1 MAPNTGS
8 AGHKYRR
15 IAADLQAAID
25 RGEYGPGDRL
35 PGENVLAERYN
46 VAVMTARQALHLLR
60 SQGIAESRRGAGF
73 YVQSWRPI
81 RRRGITRLAR
91 DQWGSGKSIWEA
103 DENRAL
109 DVDQLRIERTTA
121 PPRIAEVLEIEP
133 GEALTRSR
141 RYLLDGR
148 PVLLAVSWFDNG
160 LVDGTPIA
168 VPDTGPGGV
177 YARLADL
184 GRAPVRFNESI
195 RAQLPTEEEA
205 ERLKMPPERA
215 VLRIVRTAFDADG
228 KAVEINAMVAD
239 SAAYIL
245 DYEFDA

>member
-1 MAPNTGS
+1 MTRTTGA

-15 IAADLQAAID
+15 IATDLQAAID
-25 RGEYGPGDRL
+25 RGEYAPGDRL
-35 PGENVLAERYN
+35 PGENVLAERYG

-81 RRRGITRLAR
+81 RRRGIARLAR
-91 DQWGSGKSIWEA
+91 DQWGRGKSVWEA
-103 DENRAL
+103 DETRSL
-109 DVDQLRIERTTA
+109 DVDQIRIERTAA
-121 PPRIAEVLEIEP
+121 PPRFAAVLEIEP
-133 GEALTRSR
+133 DDALARSR
-141 RYLLDGR
+141 RYVLDSR
-148 PVLLAVSWFDNG
+148 PVMLAASWFDNN
-160 LVDGTPIA
+160 LVAGTPIA
-168 VPDTGPGGV
+168 DPDTGPGGV

-205 ERLKMPPERA
+205 DRLKMPPERS
-215 VLRIVRTAFDADG
+215 VLRIVRTAFDVNG
-228 KAVEINAMVAD
+228 KAVEINEMVAD
-239 SAAYIL
+239 SAAYVL